1 MIIQP
6 IKTQLVTPGMC
17 SLADLLDEAILELP
31 PKSVIAVAAKV
42 VALCEGR
49 AVPMENTDKEA
60 LIRQETD
67 WYMPSASNPFNVAIS
82 VARGHLVA
90 AGGIDESNG
99 GDYYVLWPADL
110 QASANMIREHLCK
123 KHDIEEVGVIITDST
138 TRPFQRGTTGLGIA
152 YSGFAPLKDY
162 RGTNDLFGRPLVF
175 QQNNIMNGLAAAAVV
190 LTGEG
195 DEQTPLAIIT
205 DLPSSVQFQK
215 RNPAGDE
222 LAELDI
228 SLEEDLY
235 APLLRTAPWHKG
247 DRSK

>member
-6 IKTQLVTPGMC
+6 LKTRRVTPGMC

-49 AVPMENTDKEA
+49 AVPMEGTDKEE

-67 WYMPSASNPFNVAIS
+67 LYLPSDSNPYNVTIS
-82 VARGHLVA
+82 ITRGHLVA
-90 AGGIDESNG
+90 SGGIDESNG
-99 GDYYVLWPADL
+99 GDNYVLWPADP

-123 KHDIEEVGVIITDST
+123 KYGIDEVGVIITDST
-138 TRPFQRGTTGLGIA
+138 TRPFQWGTTGLGIA

-205 DLPSSVQFQK
+205 DLPSVQFQK
-215 RNPAGDE
+215 RNPNEEE
-222 LAELDI
+222 LAELGI

-235 APLLRTAPWHKG
+235 APILRNAPWLKG